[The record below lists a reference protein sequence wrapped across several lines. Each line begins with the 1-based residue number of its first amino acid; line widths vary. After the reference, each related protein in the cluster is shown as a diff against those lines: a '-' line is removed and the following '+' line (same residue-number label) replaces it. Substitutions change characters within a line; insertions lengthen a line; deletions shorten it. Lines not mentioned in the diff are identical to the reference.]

1 MTTENNKD
9 EKVGICRVRIKGE
22 HFYTD
27 SDMFLNFYGVDFFSC
42 ANELSLANPYIP
54 DELSGLPGIIDDF
67 LEPIKTPEGNE
78 PRMPVASNT
87 AKMIYSTVSHG
98 YIKKREL
105 IPKFRPTSFDM
116 EFPAEISLDDN
127 GNVVISYGN
136 IIKNTL
142 YIADGVLSAH
152 LPLSP
157 LCNVSISKKSR
168 VMHTEEFPLSKKGIP
183 TDEAIDIDFAVT
195 SNNLNIEA
203 SCGRIEFDYELEV
216 YGTVCE
222 KAIVRIS
229 ICPPEDK

>member
-1 MTTENNKD
+1 MTSKENTG
-9 EKVGICRVRIKGE
+9 VCRLRIKGE

-27 SDMFLNFYGVDFFSC
+27 SDLFLNFYGIDFFSG
-42 ANELSLANPYIP
+42 AGELSLSNPYVP
-54 DELSGLPGIIDDF
+54 EELSGLPGIIDDF
-67 LEPIKTPEGNE
+67 LDPIKTPDTGESHVSSTTGTMGE
-78 PRMPVASNT
+78 
-87 AKMIYSTVSHG
+87 IYSTVSRE
-98 YIKKREL
+98 YLKKREL
-105 IPKFRPTSFDM
+105 LPKFRPTSFDM
-116 EFPAEISLDDN
+116 EFPAEISLDNN

-142 YIADGVLSAH
+142 YIADGVVSAH

-195 SNNLNIEA
+195 SNNVKIEA

-222 KAIVRIS
+222 KATVRFF
-229 ICPPEDK
+229 ICSAEE